1 MIFYYMKNLQK
12 IVITG
17 PESSGKSWLTTKLGE
32 HFNAPYTLEYA
43 RIFLEENGADYDF
56 DTLEKIICGHLD
68 YQRKYVEESNGLIF
82 LDTDLINFKVW
93 EEVVFAKT
101 QDFLEEAIADEADH
115 LYLLTYPDL
124 PWEADP
130 LRENRENRIEIFER
144 HQREIERLGREYRVV
159 KGKGNERLKNAITA
173 TLELLNQ

>member
-1 MIFYYMKNLQK
+1 MKYLQK

-17 PESSGKSWLTTKLGE
+17 PESSGKSWLTAKLGE
-32 HFNAPYTLEYA
+32 HFNAPYALEYA

-68 YQRKYVEESNGLIF
+68 YQRKYVEKSSDLIF

-101 QDFLEEAIADEADH
+101 HDFLEDAITNEADH

-144 HQREIERLGREYRVV
+144 HQQEIERLGREYRVV
-159 KGKGNERLKNAITA
+159 KGIGQDRLQNAIICT
-173 TLELLNQ
+173 TQLLNQIDNGQ